1 MGTTKAK
8 LDRALTWRYLLA
20 LSLVACLSTGAF
32 LALYLTLSAQEQQ
45 AGLIREV
52 AKQQAASQRVAFFA
66 NAYAAA
72 QNGLDRQDY
81 HRELGRSIRTMER
94 SHQRMIEGLGLKEA
108 DVARVRELLFA
119 GDSPFDEQVRKF
131 LNHAKLFHALPWE
144 EVRKDHPYLLSL
156 NLAGMNFIPQGFDLI
171 SNILEDES
179 REAIRYL
186 ENFEIAVWLTTLFLL
201 LLEALLIF
209 RPLVRKVQ
217 SILGAYEEAREE
229 SERLATSASS
239 ANRAKS
245 DFLASMSHELRTP
258 LNAIIGFSE
267 VMSNECFGAL
277 GNPKY
282 REYPPLIHQSA
293 QHLLEIINDVL
304 DLSKVEA
311 GRLELNE
318 TRFEVTV
325 LVEECCLEMA
335 GQAAAKH
342 IALSALLGDG
352 PRVAYA
358 DRRLIKQSLLNLL
371 SNAIKFSER
380 HQAITINTVFLPMGQ
395 WRVSVRDHGVGMQ
408 PDQIEM
414 ALRPFEQ
421 VQNVHTRN
429 HEGTGL
435 GLALVHEYMRLHG
448 GRLELTSE
456 LGQGTEAVLLFPRY
470 RAIHGALP
478 HQIGASPDD
487 QRGFERGCASDKVA

>member
-1 MGTTKAK
+1 MGTIKAK

-94 SHQRMIEGLGLKEA
+94 SHRSMIEGLGLKEI
-108 DVARVRELLFA
+108 DVIRVRELLFS
-119 GDSPFDEQVRKF
+119 GDSPFDEQVTKF
-131 LNHAKLFHALPWE
+131 LNHAKQFHALPWE
-144 EVRKDHPYLLSL
+144 AVRKDHPYLLSL

-171 SNILEDES
+171 SDILEDES
-179 REAIRYL
+179 RQAIHYL
-186 ENFEIAVWLTTLFLL
+186 ENFEIVVWLTTLCLL

-217 SILGAYEEAREE
+217 TILGAYEAAREE
-229 SERLATSASS
+229 SERLAESASS

-267 VMSNECFGAL
+267 IMSKECFGPL
-277 GNPKY
+277 GNRKY
-282 REYPPLIHQSA
+282 GEYPRLIHQSA

-318 TRFEVTV
+318 TRFEVV
-325 LVEECCLEMA
+325 ALVEECCLEMA

-342 IALSALLGDG
+342 IELSAFVDDG
-352 PRVAYA
+352 PPVAYA
-358 DRRLIKQSLLNLL
+358 DRRLTKQSLLNLL

-380 HQAITINTVFLPMGQ
+380 HKVITICVSFLPNGH
-395 WRVSVRDHGVGMQ
+395 WGLVVRDRGVGMR

-421 VQNVHTRN
+421 IQNVHTRS

-435 GLALVHEYMRLHG
+435 GLALVHEYMRIHG
-448 GRLELTSE
+448 GRLEITSE
-456 LGQGTEAVLLFPRY
+456 LGKGTEAALLFPRY
-470 RAIHGALP
+470 RAIFDVPSCTDGHLP
-478 HQIGASPDD
+478 GGRASAENEWAP
-487 QRGFERGCASDKVA
+487 SKVA

>member
-1 MGTTKAK
+1 MSTTKAK

-72 QNGLDRQDY
+72 QNGLDREDY

-94 SHQRMIEGLGLKEA
+94 SHQNMIDGLGLKES
-108 DVARVRELLFA
+108 DVVRVRELLFS

-131 LNHAKLFHALPWE
+131 LSHAKLFHALPWQ
-144 EVRKDHPYLLSL
+144 EVRKDHPYLLAL

-171 SNILEDES
+171 SDILEDES
-179 REAIRYL
+179 REAIHYL
-186 ENFEIAVWLTTLFLL
+186 ENFEIAVWLTTLCLL

-217 SILGAYEEAREE
+217 SILGAYEEQREE
-229 SERLATSASS
+229 SERLAESASS

-267 VMSNECFGAL
+267 VMSKECFGAL
-277 GNPKY
+277 GNQKY
-282 REYPPLIHQSA
+282 REYPQLIHQSA

-318 TRFEVTV
+318 TRFEVMA

-342 IALSALLGDG
+342 IELSAFIDG
-352 PRVAYA
+352 SPRVAYA
-358 DRRLIKQSLLNLL
+358 DRRLTKQSLLNLL
-371 SNAIKFSER
+371 SNSVKFSER
-380 HQAITINTVFLPMGQ
+380 HKVINIGAGFFSKGQ
-395 WRVSVRDHGVGMQ
+395 WGLVVRDHGVGMR
-408 PDQIEM
+408 PDQIEK

-421 VQNVHTRN
+421 IENVHTRS
-429 HEGTGL
+429 HQGTGL

-448 GRLELTSE
+448 GHLEITSE
-456 LGQGTEAVLLFPRY
+456 LGKGTEAVLLFPGY
-470 RAIHGALP
+470 RAIREAPPRADGPLP
-478 HQIGASPDD
+478 DAKVNPEKAWTPS
-487 QRGFERGCASDKVA
+487 KVA